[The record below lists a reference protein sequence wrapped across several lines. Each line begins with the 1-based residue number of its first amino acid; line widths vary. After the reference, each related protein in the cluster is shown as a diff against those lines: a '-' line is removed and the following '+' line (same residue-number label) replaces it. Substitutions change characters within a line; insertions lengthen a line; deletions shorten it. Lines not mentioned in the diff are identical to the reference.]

1 MTEPLTGALA
11 EELAQIVL
19 GVDGVSTLFPARPL
33 WQSLAGAA
41 LQAVTGDTLP
51 LVGVSET
58 PDAVSVKVRIGVAAG
73 HPAPAVARA
82 VAQSIRNGLRQPA
95 AAVEVSVVKIE
106 G

>member
-1 MTEPLTGALA
+1 MTEPLAGALA
-11 EELAQIVL
+11 EELAQIAL
-19 GVDGVSTLFPARPL
+19 SVDGVGTLFPARPL

-41 LQAVTGDTLP
+41 LQAVTGDAQP

-58 PDAVSVKVRIGVAAG
+58 PDGVSVKVRIGVAAG
-73 HPAPAVARA
+73 HAAPAVARA
-82 VAQSIRNGLRQPA
+82 VAQSIRSGLRQPA